1 MGFISAA
8 PEPKN
13 HIKTLMRIGY
23 DFNSAIA
30 DILDNSI
37 TAESTEID
45 INVKFNE
52 TDPLLLISDNGHGM
66 TEDELLEN
74 MKVSCKDPDE
84 SREIGDLGRFGS
96 GMKTA
101 SFSHARKLT
110 VISKNPKSKICGA
123 CWDIDEIE
131 TSNLWNL
138 EVLSDKRIANELSR
152 IDVKFIDKGT
162 ILIWDNITMFR
173 SNDHIEL
180 HDQISSKLSEL
191 KQYLSLHFHK
201 FMQGKNK
208 IKFRIQ
214 GDQLNPQ
221 DPFLS
226 SHTGSITL
234 GEDNPLV
241 DGKKVSIKLH
251 ILPHHDYLS
260 AEELDAMGGVDEMY
274 RKQGL
279 YVYRS
284 KRLIIAGG
292 WMNLSRSFQLA
303 KLARVEIDIPASLDK
318 AWSTD
323 VKKMT
328 LQLPAKIK
336 NKLKE
341 LIKQPI
347 KKSKKEYEYRGKKEE
362 VNDFWDV
369 CENEKTN
376 QIQYLIDKNNK
387 RLKDIFLDIDDKKIQ
402 KKLKNFLNDL
412 SKSLPL
418 NNIYEK
424 MSSDPKKV
432 NQTDALFNIDID
444 AIFKEK
450 LEEIKNG

>member
-1 MGFISAA
+1 MTFVSAA

-23 DFNSAIA
+23 DFNSAVA

-37 TAESTEID
+37 TAESTEIN

-52 TDPLLLISDNGHGM
+52 TDALLFIKDNGQGM
-66 TEDELLEN
+66 TKDQLLEN

-84 SREIGDLGRFGS
+84 SRDIGDLGRFGS

-110 VISKNPKSKICGA
+110 VISKNPKSKICAA
-123 CWDIDEIE
+123 CWDVDEIE
-131 TSNLWNL
+131 TSNAWNL
-138 EVLSDKRIANELSR
+138 EVLSDKKIKDELNR
-152 IDVKFIDKGT
+152 IDTKLSDKGT

-173 SNDHIEL
+173 SNDHVEM
-180 HDQISSKLSEL
+180 HDQISSKLFEL

-201 FMQGKNK
+201 FMKGKNK
-208 IKFRIQ
+208 IKFFVQ
-214 GDQLNPQ
+214 GDQLKPQ

-226 SHTGSITL
+226 SHDGSITL

-251 ILPHHDYLS
+251 ILPHHDYLTS
-260 AEELDAMGGVDEMY
+260 EELDSMGGVDEMY

-284 KRLIIAGG
+284 NRLIIAGG

-328 LQLPAKIK
+328 LQLPAKIR

-347 KKSKKEYEYRGKKEE
+347 KKSKKEYEYRGKTEE
-362 VNDFWDV
+362 VNAYWDV
-369 CENEKTN
+369 NENEKTN
-376 QIQYLIDKNNK
+376 QIRYLIDNKNEQ
-387 RLKDIFLDIDDKKIQ
+387 LKDIFLDIQDKTTQ
-402 KKLKNFLNDL
+402 KKLKKFLNEL
-412 SKSLPL
+412 AKSLPL

-424 MSSDPKKV
+424 MSNDPKKV
-432 NQTDALFNIDID
+432 DQNNAIFDLDLD
-444 AIFKEK
+444 EIFKEK